1 MAQDGLTTL
10 QRRIIG
16 ALQVDGRATWRKIA
30 QVLDEHERT
39 VARQGAEM
47 LAAKTITV
55 AAIRTRESA
64 VIMRMTCNPGTAR
77 LACESMAQRQD
88 TSFSYLVTG
97 VGDVVSEVA
106 YEGNE
111 LNEILNLQ
119 LPSTPGLTSCAT
131 YPVLKYFRT
140 IRGWRVGVLTAA
152 EELAMSTELTRD
164 DTRQQGVREGNVRE
178 GGGRLTENDELIA
191 QALQRDGRAS
201 VEAIAR
207 QVRLSESTVSRR
219 IDWLIRNSHL
229 AIRTLVEPD
238 ALGLRTEAL
247 LWIHT
252 APNNVEALGTALA
265 KRPEVRYAAAVAGDC
280 QLVVDVTVANP
291 AQLYQFLA
299 DSSWST
305 SMTNMQTTMVMQA
318 RKRGGQLI

>member
-1 MAQDGLTTL
+1 MAEAGLSTL

-39 VARQGAEM
+39 VARQGAEL
-47 LAAKTITV
+47 LAAGIITV

-64 VIMRMTCNPGTAR
+64 VIMRLTCNPGTAR
-77 LACESMAQRQD
+77 LACESMAQRPD

-97 VGDVVSEVA
+97 VGDVVAEVV
-106 YEGNE
+106 YEGNA

-152 EELAMSTELTRD
+152 EELAMGTELTKD
-164 DTRQQGVREGNVRE
+164 DTRQQGVREQSL
-178 GGGRLTENDELIA
+178 RLTENDELIA

-229 AIRTLVEPD
+229 AIRTLVEPE

-299 DSSWST
+299 DASWSK

-318 RKRGGQLI
+318 RKRGGQLL